1 MLWTIQ
7 LRNWRVSVFALLWLW
22 LKFTKEK
29 KTSFFRIL
37 CRWTKKHIKYCKK
50 TSSLV
55 KKTSSIVKKHWAL
68 QLLNVAHLSSWLLTP
83 EMRIRQIF
91 TSPFDWNRSLG
102 PSSQQKEIFSF
113 FCCSNVF
120 ESIWMCRKVHF
131 KAGVIFHHP
140 VCVASDA
147 SLTQN
152 TSLDHFREKYFLLF
166 KCAFEKLNQNS
177 PFGISFG
184 ICPHPSQLLPALKHF
199 CQKITLCFQPEFKFL
214 GKHYLSSTILN
225 KFKKGIFGLND
236 TTLWSWLT
244 HK

>member
-1 MLWTIQ
+1 
-7 LRNWRVSVFALLWLW
+7 
-22 LKFTKEK
+22 
-29 KTSFFRIL
+29 
-37 CRWTKKHIKYCKK
+37 
-50 TSSLV
+50 
-55 KKTSSIVKKHWAL
+55 
-68 QLLNVAHLSSWLLTP
+68 
-83 EMRIRQIF
+83 
-91 TSPFDWNRSLG
+91 
-102 PSSQQKEIFSF
+102 
-113 FCCSNVF
+113 
-120 ESIWMCRKVHF
+120 MCRKVHF

-225 KFKKGIFGLND
+225 KFKKRYQKSCCWFHFRVI
-236 TTLWSWLT
+236 TLIVTAGHLRINHQLPISR
-244 HK
+244 K

>member
-1 MLWTIQ
+1 
-7 LRNWRVSVFALLWLW
+7 
-22 LKFTKEK
+22 
-29 KTSFFRIL
+29 
-37 CRWTKKHIKYCKK
+37 
-50 TSSLV
+50 
-55 KKTSSIVKKHWAL
+55 
-68 QLLNVAHLSSWLLTP
+68 
-83 EMRIRQIF
+83 
-91 TSPFDWNRSLG
+91 
-102 PSSQQKEIFSF
+102 
-113 FCCSNVF
+113 
-120 ESIWMCRKVHF
+120 MCRKVHF

-225 KFKKGIFGLND
+225 KFKKRDLRVERYYLVIMADPL
-236 TTLWSWLT
+236 TLKYSPPPLQVPSTVCFVAEISTWKCNMCPKKLFYEMKYMTGQVIKWFYSSLQLITHWLT
-244 HK
+244 VINRT